1 MHKFT
6 SNNQDILDSIPQ
18 SEKAIKVQDLSFDD
32 AQMKR
37 ALGIS
42 WHLESDCLKFRVQLK
57 NQPDTRRGVL
67 SMLASLYDPLG
78 LVAFFSHLQER
89 VYFKLCVERV

>member
-6 SNNQDILDSIPQ
+6 SNNQDVLDSIPQ

-42 WHLESDCLKFRVQLK
+42 WHSESDCLKFRVRLK

-67 SMLASLYDPLG
+67 SVLASLYDPLG
-78 LVAFFSHLQER
+78 LVAFFLTYRKGCTSSY
-89 VYFKLCVERV
+89 V